1 MRTISA
7 TSQLRT
13 KRLAASIA
21 SLFAVLA
28 PVSAFALENWTV
40 TSCADANIGDPVTMT
55 GTLRYALLNATSP
68 AIIDMSKLTCSTI
81 TLEQGELTTNV
92 GTVFL
97 TGPTPNR
104 LTIDASALP
113 KTNGSYRVLAH
124 TSTAAGATLYAYNLR
139 LTGGHNS
146 SPNRTAGG
154 CVYSAG
160 SVVLH
165 NTYVGHCSVTNSS
178 TIHPAYGG
186 GIYAVGNVSLY
197 SSTVALGYATAH
209 GGAGGGG
216 GIFTQGNLKIYSG
229 SEIDRNYAYSTTGAA
244 RGGDAHSRGTATI
257 SSSYLGGG
265 GAKSASSLAEGGGL
279 YAKSNATLTNST
291 LANNYASGGVIGSG
305 GGVFA
310 YAGLSTTNSV
320 LTGNAAD
327 TAGADAYVNG
337 SLVARYSS
345 FSDSHGNSG
354 TQTPSG
360 IQVDGPSALISR
372 STISGN
378 AGPGLGMEP
387 RQPAGSALQVS
398 LSTISGNAYGGVVLQ
413 YVAAAKLYGSTI
425 AFNHTL
431 GSSGVGMA
439 LSPSASGM
447 ALTLQSTLISN
458 NTANGAADDVNVLN
472 NNSYT
477 VNGGNLTTPANNLI
491 FASAIPANKLPGD
504 TLIGACPHLER
515 LRDNGGSTQTHRLL
529 SYSVAIDSGNN
540 VLGAAYDQ
548 RGKGQPYV
556 RVSGPLADIGAYEVQ
571 QGDIIFGN
579 DFEGC
584 P

>member
-21 SLFAVLA
+21 SLLAVLA
-28 PVSAFALENWTV
+28 PASALALETWTV
-40 TSCADANIGDPVTMT
+40 TSCADANIGDPVTKT

-113 KTNGSYRVLAH
+113 TINGNYRVLAH

-139 LTGGHNS
+139 LIGGHDS
-146 SPNRTAGG
+146 GPNKTSGG
-154 CVYSAG
+154 CLYSAG

-165 NTYVGHCSVTNSS
+165 NTYVGHCTVSNSS

-186 GIYAVGNVSLY
+186 GIYAVGNVSMY
-197 SSTVALGYATAH
+197 SSTVAYNYATAN
-209 GGAGGGG
+209 GQAGGGG
-216 GIFTQGNLKIYSG
+216 GIFTQGNLKIYAG
-229 SEIDRNYAYSTTGAA
+229 SDIRQNYAYSKTWFAH
-244 RGGDAHSRGTATI
+244 GGNAHSRGTATI
-257 SSSYLGGG
+257 SSSYLGRG
-265 GAKSASSLAEGGGL
+265 GAKSASSSGEGGGL

-291 LANNYASGGVIGSG
+291 VANNYASGSVIGSG

-320 LTGNAAD
+320 LTGNAAN
-327 TAGADAYVNG
+327 TSGADAYVNG
-337 SLVARYSS
+337 SLVARYST

-354 TQTPSG
+354 TQTPSS

-378 AGPGLGMEP
+378 AGPGAMMEP
-387 RQPAGSALQVS
+387 KQPAGSQFQMS
-398 LSTISGNAYGGVVLQ
+398 LSTISGNAYGGLVLEG
-413 YVAAAKLYGSTI
+413 VATAKFYSSTI
-425 AFNHTL
+425 AFNR
-431 GSSGVGMA
+431 SSASGAGIS
-439 LSPSASGM
+439 LLPSASGM

-458 NTANGAADDVNVLN
+458 NTANGAADDINVESDN
-472 NNSYT
+472 PIT
-477 VNGGNLTTPANNLI
+477 VNGGNLTAPANNLI
-491 FASAIPANKLPGD
+491 FYSGIAANKLPGD
-504 TLIGACPHLER
+504 TIIGACPNLER
-515 LRDNGGSTQTHRLL
+515 LRDNGGATQTHRLL
-529 SYSVAIDSGNN
+529 SHSVAIDTGNN

-548 RGKGQPYV
+548 RGKSAPYA
-556 RVSGPLADIGAYEVQ
+556 RISGPLADIGAYEVQ
-571 QGDIIFGN
+571 QNDIIFGT

>member
-1 MRTISA
+1 MRAISA
-7 TSQLRT
+7 LPRPRA

-28 PVSAFALENWTV
+28 PVSALALETWTV
-40 TSCADANIGDPVTMT
+40 TSCADANIGDPVTKT

-68 AIIDMSKLTCSTI
+68 AIIDMSTLTCSTI

-113 KTNGSYRVLAH
+113 KTVGSYRVLAH
-124 TSTAAGATLYAYNLR
+124 TSTVAGATVYAYNLR

-197 SSTVALGYATAH
+197 GSTVALGYATAH

-216 GIFTQGNLKIYSG
+216 GIFTQGNLKIYAS

-244 RGGDAHSRGTATI
+244 RGGDAHSRGTTTI

-279 YAKSNATLTNST
+279 YAKSNVTLTNSMV
-291 LANNYASGGVIGSG
+291 ANNYASGSVIGSG

-310 YAGLSTTNSV
+310 YAGFSTTNSV
-320 LTGNAAD
+320 LTGNAAG

-337 SLVARYSS
+337 SLVARYST
-345 FSDSHGNSG
+345 FSDSHGNSA

-360 IQVDGPSALISR
+360 IQVDGPSAMISR

-387 RQPAGSALQVS
+387 KQPAGSTLQVS
-398 LSTISGNAYGGVVLQ
+398 LSTISGNAYGGVALQ
-413 YVAAAKLYGSTI
+413 YLGAAKFYGSTI
-425 AFNHTL
+425 AFNR
-431 GSSGVGMA
+431 SPASGAGVS
-439 LSPSASGM
+439 LLPSTNGM

-458 NTANGAADDVNVLN
+458 NTANGAADDINVESN
-472 NNSYT
+472 NPIT

-491 FASAIPANKLPGD
+491 FASGIAANMLPGD

-515 LRDNGGSTQTHRLL
+515 LRDNGGLTQTHRLL
-529 SYSVAIDSGNN
+529 SHSIAIDAGNN
-540 VLGAAYDQ
+540 ALGAAYDQ
-548 RGKGQPYV
+548 RGKSAPYV

-571 QGDIIFGN
+571 QNDIIFGT

>member
-1 MRTISA
+1 MRPISSV
-7 TSQLRT
+7 SQLRT

-28 PVSAFALENWTV
+28 PVSALALETWTV
-40 TSCADANIGDPVTMT
+40 TGCADANIGDPVTKT

-97 TGPTPNR
+97 TGTSPTP

-113 KTNGSYRVLAH
+113 QIDGNYRVVAH
-124 TSTAAGATLYAYNLR
+124 TSTVAGATLYAYNLR
-139 LTGGHNS
+139 LIGGHNTG
-146 SPNRTAGG
+146 PNVTEGG
-154 CVYSAG
+154 CLYSAG

-165 NTYVGHCSVTNSS
+165 NTYVGHCTVSNSS

-186 GIYAVGNVSLY
+186 GIFTRGNAALY
-197 SSTVALGYATAH
+197 GSTVAYSYANAN
-209 GGAGGGG
+209 GKNGSGG
-216 GIFTQGNLKIYSG
+216 GICTLGNLKIEQG
-229 SEIDRNYAYSTTGAA
+229 SDIHQNYAYTKTAFA
-244 RGGDAHSRGTATI
+244 KGGNAYSRGTATI
-257 SSSYLGGG
+257 SSSYLGRG
-265 GAKSASSLAEGGGL
+265 GAKSANSVAEGGGL
-279 YAKSNATLTNST
+279 FATSNATLTNST
-291 LANNYASGGVIGSG
+291 VANNYAKGGLQGTG
-305 GGVFA
+305 GGLFA
-310 YAGLSTTNSV
+310 YTDLSTTNSV
-320 LTGNAAD
+320 LSGNAAD
-327 TAGADAYVNG
+327 TAGANAYVNG
-337 SLVARYSS
+337 NLVARYST

-360 IQVDGPSALISR
+360 IQVNGASALISR
-372 STISGN
+372 STISWN

-387 RQPAGSALQVS
+387 IQPAGSELQVS
-398 LSTISGNAYGGVVLQ
+398 LSTISGNAYGGLVLEG
-413 YVAAAKLYGSTI
+413 VATAKFYGSTI
-425 AFNHTL
+425 AFNR
-431 GSSGVGMA
+431 SSASGAGIS
-439 LSPSASGM
+439 LIPSANGM

-458 NTANGAADDVNVLN
+458 NTANGAADDINVESN
-472 NNSYT
+472 NPVT

-491 FASAIPANKLPGD
+491 FASGIPANKLPGD

-529 SYSVAIDSGNN
+529 SHSVAIDSGNN

-548 RGKGQPYV
+548 RGKSQPYV
-556 RVSGPLADIGAYEVQ
+556 RVSGSLADIGAYEVQ
-571 QGDIIFGN
+571 QGDIIFGT